1 MVLAGV
7 AMGVV
12 PFLYLALRYY
22 MRQTQPQAERAKA
35 LESAMLGRL
44 FETLTAIRLVKTFAR
59 EDYELGRFTS
69 AAGRAMSERMTVV
82 RQSSLFSFMVGA
94 ITVGGS
100 SAVLALGGLH
110 VLEGRL
116 SVGTLLV
123 IIAYLGFV
131 YGPLSAIATT
141 TGSLH
146 EAIASARRVREVF
159 DVPREDVDDDDAI
172 VPARFR
178 GAVRFED
185 VSFSYG
191 VGRPVLSHVS
201 FEAHPGET
209 VALVGL
215 SGAGKTTLVTL
226 LGRFYEPTGGRVL
239 IDGTDVRRFKLKALR
254 EQIAIVLQD
263 SIMFSGSIGDNI
275 LYGRLD
281 ASDHEVVL
289 AARAAHCEEFVAGMR
304 RGFDTPLGDAG
315 AGISGGQRQRVSI
328 ARAFLKDAPILIL
341 DEPTAAL
348 DTLAERAVLRALT
361 ELRQNRTTF
370 VIAHRLSSVRDA
382 DRILVMDAGVIVAQG
397 RHRELLESSSLY
409 RELCSQLIDEPEAE
423 ARASSGREGA

>member
-1 MVLAGV
+1 VFSALTLVVMFGVLVRLDAVLAGV

-12 PFLYLALRYY
+12 PFLYIALRYY

-44 FETLTAIRLVKTFAR
+44 FESLTAIRLVKTFAR
-59 EDYELGRFTS
+59 EEYELGRFST
-69 AAGRAMSERMTVV
+69 AAARAMTERMVVV
-82 RQSSLFSFMVGA
+82 RHSSLFAFLVGA

-100 SAVLALGGLH
+100 STVLALGALH
-110 VLEGRL
+110 VLDGRL
-116 SVGTLLV
+116 TVGALLV
-123 IIAYLGFV
+123 VIAYLGFV

-146 EAIASARRVREVF
+146 EAIASARRVREVL
-159 DVPREDVDDDDAI
+159 DIPREDADEDDAI

-185 VSFSYG
+185 VTFGYG
-191 VGRPVLSHVS
+191 PGRSVLSHVT
-201 FEAHPGET
+201 FDAHPGET

-263 SIMFSGSIGDNI
+263 SIMFSGSIGENI

-281 ASDHEVVL
+281 ATDHEVVL

-315 AGISGGQRQRVSI
+315 AGISGRPPPWTRSPSAPCC
-328 ARAFLKDAPILIL
+328 ARSPTCARGGRPSSS
-341 DEPTAAL
+341 PTAC
-348 DTLAERAVLRALT
+348 RACATPTGSWSWMPAGSLPRAGT
-361 ELRQNRTTF
+361 ATCSRRANC
-370 VIAHRLSSVRDA
+370 IASSVP
-382 DRILVMDAGVIVAQG
+382 
-397 RHRELLESSSLY
+397 S
-409 RELCSQLIDEPEAE
+409 
-423 ARASSGREGA
+423 